1 MCRNIKNIAKEDD
14 DMSAYVKP
22 IQATPTLTGND
33 ARNIVQQ
40 VLKAPSPE
48 SVAKNRKKLQ
58 MRKRIENK

>member
-1 MCRNIKNIAKEDD
+1 MCRNNKSITKEDD

-33 ARNIVQQ
+33 ARNIVRQ

-48 SVAKNRKKLQ
+48 SVAKNRKKLE